1 MRLARI
7 IRLCAFSIPLLT
19 GCRHKSL
26 TPGQNLLL
34 TAPTSS
40 KPVLR
45 TRTP

>member
-1 MRLARI
+1 MKLAQI
-7 IRLCAFSIPLLT
+7 LLCAIPLLT
-19 GCRHKSL
+19 GCRHKPL